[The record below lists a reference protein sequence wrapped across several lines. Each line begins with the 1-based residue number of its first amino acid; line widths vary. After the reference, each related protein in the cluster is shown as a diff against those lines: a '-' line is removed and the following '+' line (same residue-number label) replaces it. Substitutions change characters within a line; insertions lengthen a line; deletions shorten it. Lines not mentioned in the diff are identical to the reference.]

1 MAYLRRAKARK
12 GDTGK
17 SPRNAKILLMIGN
30 LLARIFPNY
39 ESRAMLKDNRDDWRA
54 DALSLQEKYK
64 AEHLEA
70 VKYRAKAE
78 AMEREIEYLR
88 RLVEKTVS
96 KAGIGSTA
104 QESK

>member
-39 ESRAMLKDNRDDWRA
+39 ESRAMLKECREDWRA
-54 DALSLQEKYK
+54 DALNLNRELKAARLEVEKWK
-64 AEHLEA
+64 ALA
-70 VKYRAKAE
+70 NTRAK
-78 AMEREIEYLR
+78 EIEYLHGLAETMADR
-88 RLVEKTVS
+88 I
-96 KAGIGSTA
+96 AGSRA
-104 QESK
+104 AALA